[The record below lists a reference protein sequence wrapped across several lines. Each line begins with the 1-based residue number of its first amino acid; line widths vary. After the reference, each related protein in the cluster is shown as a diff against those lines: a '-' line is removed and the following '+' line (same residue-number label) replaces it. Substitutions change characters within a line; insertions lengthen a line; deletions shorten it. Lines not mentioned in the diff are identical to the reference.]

1 MSRRY
6 WEETPH
12 TDPARWASSDVDDMC
27 AASPP
32 TLESSTRRETA
43 RFEAID
49 GTPLIRITDKPCIPF
64 GYQSERAIPR

>member
-1 MSRRY
+1 MSRRH

-12 TDPARWASSDVDDMC
+12 TRPAKWGTSGVGDMG
-27 AASPP
+27 AANPP

-64 GYQSERAIPR
+64 GYQSERPQP